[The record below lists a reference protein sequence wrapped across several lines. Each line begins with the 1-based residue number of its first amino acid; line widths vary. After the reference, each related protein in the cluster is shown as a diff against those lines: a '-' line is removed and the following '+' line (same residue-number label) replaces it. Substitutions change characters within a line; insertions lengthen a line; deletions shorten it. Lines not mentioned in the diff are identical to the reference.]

1 MTRPI
6 LQELVIEQG
15 YGTSAMGNEIVILKA
30 NKIVS
35 LNEMES
41 GTRNAT
47 ETEKQSDVDGFFE
60 AFGMQKVHH
69 RSRKHCEF
77 SLCLFVFLS

>member
-15 YGTSAMGNEIVILKA
+15 YGTSVMGSVTVILKA

-35 LNEMES
+35 RSEMES

-47 ETEKQSDVDGFFE
+47 ETEKPSDVDGSSE

-69 RSRKHCEF
+69 QSRKHCAF
-77 SLCLFVFLS
+77 S